1 MKKAILILVCCTM
14 LVLTI
19 SCNANDNSVH
29 QTDTSSQKEFAPV
42 TSETSQLYPD
52 PYSNL
57 TKKHR
62 YGEIKKVSYIYT
74 LKNGMFIDIC
84 RICLHIIHCILMT
97 TVLWLTV
104 KQLQF
109 RLYIN
114 MEKMTNQQSLH
125 ITSTEMTKT
134 SNRTPLN

>member
-42 TSETSQLYPD
+42 TSETSQLNPE

-57 TKKHR
+57 TKKTGAVAPVFC
-62 YGEIKKVSYIYT
+62 YSGCY
-74 LKNGMFIDIC
+74 FD
-84 RICLHIIHCILMT
+84 
-97 TVLWLTV
+97 
-104 KQLQF
+104 
-109 RLYIN
+109 
-114 MEKMTNQQSLH
+114 
-125 ITSTEMTKT
+125 
-134 SNRTPLN
+134 